1 MINILFLSLIPVQL
15 LSDVCTYKKL
25 SVCVFDVR
33 ERALLLCECVHFLSV
48 RNSTLV
54 CICSSCVH
62 LWPNTWHKGRN
73 QQVSIDPLLA
83 LVSQCRLVCHI
94 VSLVAS
100 SIPSGWNNRWLWLMA
115 TALASVTTFAKW
127 IPWVL
132 ASSATKFFIFIV
144 RCCFRCVIFLLYNI
158 ERRRSRSRRHYI
170 SRHDWIWWLRRFYGV
185 NASALSYRSVC
196 FDSNAIV
203 AYKRKE
209 NLGRQLGCCCQHG
222 DTHSWDLVSLL
233 AATKDNFR
241 VFGRRRRVFWN
252 SHSWAYTQT
261 DVIKK

>member
-1 MINILFLSLIPVQL
+1 MALADGDCPGERD
-15 LSDVCTYKKL
+15 DVCQMDPVSTSL
-25 SVCVFDVR
+25 VCNEVLHLH
-33 ERALLLCECVHFLSV
+33 RALLLSV
-48 RNSTLV
+48 RYIS
-54 CICSSCVH
+54 
-62 LWPNTWHKGRN
+62 
-73 QQVSIDPLLA
+73 PL
-83 LVSQCRLVCHI
+83 QHR
-94 VSLVAS
+94 
-100 SIPSGWNNRWLWLMA
+100 
-115 TALASVTTFAKW
+115 K
-127 IPWVL
+127 
-132 ASSATKFFIFIV
+132 KKKQKQK
-144 RCCFRCVIFLLYNI
+144 
-158 ERRRSRSRRHYI
+158 RRHYI